1 MEGRRRV
8 ALPNLTPEQRQAA
21 LAKAAEARQART
33 KLLNDIK
40 DGKETISGVVALAND
55 DTVVG
60 KTKVAQLVKALP
72 GYGPAQMT
80 ALLEKAGIPAQRR
93 VAGLGQR
100 QREALLAA

>member
-1 MEGRRRV
+1 M

-40 DGKETISGVVALAND
+40 TGSETIPGVLSRAKSDAI
-55 DTVVG
+55 VG

-72 GYGPAQMT
+72 GYGPAKV
-80 ALLEKAGIPAQRR
+80 AAVLEEAGIPAERR
-93 VAGLGQR
+93 AAGLGDR
-100 QREALLAA
+100 QRAALLSALS